1 MNSIGTTIIILFIL
15 CLIIAVAVSRG
26 KYTEREN
33 REAFLERES
42 RANSVRRADISSLDY
57 IRVPL
62 DALPLDAV
70 RRAGYGE
77 LCDKLTQLAEN
88 RILNLSRYTN
98 TELKLMY
105 GPANLDDLCRY
116 DNNYTELIRLLDKL
130 SECMLEAGDAG
141 HARLFLEYAV
151 SVGSDISK
159 TYVRLAGL
167 YADEKNTALLDA
179 LIQKAQNLPGLS
191 GPVII
196 NKINSIKSNLK

>member
-1 MNSIGTTIIILFIL
+1 MNSIGITIIILFAL
-15 CLIIAVAVSRG
+15 CLIVAFAVSRG

-62 DALPLDAV
+62 ERLPLDAA
-70 RRAGYGE
+70 RQAGYSE
-77 LCDKLTQLAEN
+77 LCDKLTQLAGN
-88 RILNLSRYTN
+88 RILKLSQYTN
-98 TELKLMY
+98 TDLKLMY

-116 DNNYTELIRLLDKL
+116 DDNYTELIRLLDKL
-130 SECMLEAGDAG
+130 AECMLETGDAE

-151 SVGSDISK
+151 SIGSDISK
-159 TYVRLAGL
+159 TYVHLGEL
-167 YADEKNTALLDA
+167 YADEKNTALLDD
-179 LIQKAQNLPGLS
+179 LIRKAQNLPGLS